1 MLKCCYNDILFI
13 MYKKSGRSKLK
24 YMRIMMSLLFT
35 SFAFFA
41 LYAHIG
47 SAEDQIKYKIENGE
61 PASVI
66 NKPLNH
72 RKSDSAPI
80 ELGKVNWLRNFDEAV
95 KQSQHQNKPLLVLFQ
110 EVPGCSTASG
120 YGENVLSQPLI
131 VEAVE
136 SLFVPVAIYNNIG
149 GHDTKVLTSFGEPS
163 WNNPVVR
170 IITPDRKELVPR
182 LSGDYSKLGIVT
194 SMITALESNNQIV
207 PNYLRLL
214 KEELS
219 ARASG
224 TDKAVFA
231 MSCFWSGEEAL
242 GRIEGVISTNPGFMK
257 GHEVVEVE
265 YNPDLISYNDLVNR
279 AKHDQVADHVFVN
292 DGNQKNVAE
301 KAVGK
306 SSLSDVSNFRPDH
319 DPKHYLSQTI
329 YRYVPMTSLQA
340 SRANAAIGSG
350 SSPDDYLSPRQLE
363 LLKYIKNNPQ
373 INWQSTVGPDFSTAW
388 NSAITLVNGKIGM
401 K

>member
-1 MLKCCYNDILFI
+1 
-13 MYKKSGRSKLK
+13 
-24 YMRIMMSLLFT
+24 MRIIISFLLA
-35 SFAFFA
+35 SFVSITISV
-41 LYAHIG
+41 LSGYTE
-47 SAEDQIKYKIENGE
+47 EDSRYRNAKQQSPTVTDNL
-61 PASVI
+61 P
-66 NKPLNH
+66 NH
-72 RKSDSAPI
+72 YLGDSAPI

-149 GHDTKVLTSFGEPS
+149 GHDSKVLTSFGEPS

-194 SMITALESNNQIV
+194 SMITALENNNQTV
-207 PNYLRLL
+207 PSYLRLL
-214 KEELS
+214 REELK
-219 ARASG
+219 ARVSG

-242 GRIEGVISTNPGFMK
+242 GRIDGVISTNPGFMS

-265 YNPDLISYNDLVNR
+265 YDPDLISYNELVNR
-279 AKHDQVADHVFVN
+279 AKGDQVADHVFVN

-301 KAVGK
+301 KVVGK